1 MKLKKS
7 FTYALQHSLPIFAGF
22 IPLGL
27 AYGVLMQ
34 NAGYNALWTGA
45 TCIFLLAGSLQF
57 LMISFFTSSVSLLT
71 VTVMALL
78 VNSRHIFYGIS
89 FIEKFRTFGPWRH
102 YLIYTLSDENY
113 SLHCDAKIDEDMDE
127 KWTCIFTSTLVM
139 LYWLIPSVLGGLIGS
154 LIPFDMTG
162 VDFALTALFVTILL
176 DQLKGATSRLPA
188 GIAIVSSA
196 ICLLIFGPSN
206 FILPSL
212 IITVAALTVLRN
224 YIAPKKEA
232 AENGN

>member
-7 FTYALQHSLPIFAGF
+7 FAYALRHSLPIFAGF

-45 TCIFLLAGSLQF
+45 VCLFPFSGSLQF
-57 LMISFFTSSVSLLT
+57 LMISFFTGSVSLVT
-71 VTVMALL
+71 VAVMALL

-89 FIEKFRTFGPWRH
+89 FIEKFRRFGAWKY
-102 YLIYTLSDENY
+102 YLIYTLCDENY
-113 SLHCDAKIDEDMDE
+113 SLHCSAKADEDMDE
-127 KWTCIFTSTLVM
+127 KWTYVFTATLVL
-139 LYWLIPSVLGGLIGS
+139 LYWLIPCVLGGLIGS

-176 DQLKGATSRLPA
+176 DQMKEAASRLPA
-188 GIAIVSSA
+188 ALAVVSSA
-196 ICLLIFGPSN
+196 VCLLVFGPDN

-212 IITVAALTVLRN
+212 IITVAALTVLRRT
-224 YIAPKKEA
+224 IAPGKECA
-232 AENGN
+232 

>member
-7 FTYALQHSLPIFAGF
+7 FLYALRHSLPIFAGF

-57 LMISFFTSSVSLLT
+57 LMISFFTSSVSLIT
-71 VTVMALL
+71 VAVMALL

-89 FIEKFRTFGPWRH
+89 FIEKFRSFGPWKY

-113 SLHCDAKIDEDMDE
+113 SLHCSAKIEEDMDE
-127 KWTCIFTSTLVM
+127 KWTFIFTATFIL
-139 LYWLIPSVLGGLIGS
+139 LYWTIPSVLGSLIGS

-176 DQLKGATSRLPA
+176 DQMKGAASRIPA
-188 GIAIVSSA
+188 AIAVVSSA
-196 ICLLIFGPSN
+196 ICLLIFGPGN

-212 IITVAALTVLRN
+212 IITVAALTVLRR
-224 YIAPKKEA
+224 YIVPEKEDT
-232 AENGN
+232 